1 MQGGVKP
8 PREYNSNMRVPL
20 LALLLTSASW
30 AGIVEDVRMALAQN
44 DLAGADRQAQAYRQA
59 RGSTSELAA
68 AIGWQAR
75 AALNAK
81 SLDRAAEYAGEVR
94 QMTLPN
100 LRGPRID
107 REKWLYAMGFS
118 IELQAQIMAA
128 RGETAD
134 AVGFL
139 RKEVKTYAGTSI
151 HERIQ
156 KNINLLSLEGKPA
169 PALEATVWFGPPP
182 PSIAGLRGKAVLLF
196 FWAHWCPDCKAEIP
210 IIAGLV
216 KKYGPKGL
224 ALIGPTRYY
233 GYVANGADAT
243 PEVEKPYIE
252 SIRRQFYAPLFNMPA
267 PLSNANFARYGAS
280 STPTLVML
288 NRKGIVS
295 WYHPGAAT
303 EQELTTQIERALR

>member
-1 MQGGVKP
+1 
-8 PREYNSNMRVPL
+8 MRSAL
-20 LALLLTSASW
+20 AALLLASSAF
-30 AGIVEDVRMALAQN
+30 AGIVEDVRAAIGNN
-44 DLAGADRQAQAYRQA
+44 DFAGADRQVQAYRRA
-59 RGSTSELAA
+59 HGPDSDLAA

-75 AALNAK
+75 GALAAKNVAK
-81 SLDRAAEYAGEVR
+81 NLDQAAAYADQAR

-100 LRGPRID
+100 LRGPRVD
-107 REKWLYAMGFS
+107 REKWLYAMGMS
-118 IELQAQIMAA
+118 IEVEAQVMAA

-139 RKEVKTYAGTSI
+139 RGELKTYAGTSI

-169 PALEATVWFGPPP
+169 PALETAVWFGPQP
-182 PSIAGLRGKAVLLF
+182 PSIASLRGKAVLLF
-196 FWAHWCPDCKAEIP
+196 FWAHWCPDCKATIP
-210 IIAGLV
+210 VIAGLM
-216 KKYGPKGL
+216 KKYGPQGL

-243 PEVEKPYIE
+243 PAVEKPYIE
-252 SIRRQFYAPLFNMPA
+252 NIRQQFYASLSNMPA

-280 STPTLVML
+280 STPTLVMVD
-288 NRKGIVS
+288 RKGMVS

-303 EQELTTQIERALR
+303 EQELTAQIERALQQ